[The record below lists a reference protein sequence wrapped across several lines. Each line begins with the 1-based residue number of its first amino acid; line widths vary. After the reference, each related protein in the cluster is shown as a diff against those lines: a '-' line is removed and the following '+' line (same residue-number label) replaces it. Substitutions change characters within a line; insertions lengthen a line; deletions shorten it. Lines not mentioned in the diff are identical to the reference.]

1 MALIRN
7 FPMPSD
13 RMAIISTLL
22 NIEDAVVLEYGPE
35 GTTHFSM
42 NFFNKLGQDYPNRL
56 FTTGVDD
63 SDIIMG
69 STEHLERG
77 ILELD
82 ALYSPK
88 AIFVL
93 TSSVTS
99 IIGTDIAGICD
110 SLQSEVQSRL
120 IPVNTSGLGADYSA
134 GLRKIYLQLAE
145 LFVQPDAGKQKGRY
159 NILGASPLHYRA
171 ESDICEITRLLREG
185 FGCELLHCLAMNMTT
200 EALAELSSAELNIV
214 LTAEALPCAEY
225 LQSVTGTPYVYLPPY
240 GYSQTTEFLNSVAA
254 VIGQPVKEAMLQ
266 RLAEKNRSLKM
277 LLNSPLLSRTP
288 GTVFLKGDYDTVKG
302 LGEFFKELRFNIAHS
317 VCAHKITGAAAE
329 AGIEYFKEEKDYLQ
343 LLPAIR
349 HCLILADED
358 TIAKTDATNLKI
370 CVSHPCFSHR
380 TIAKHLPFM
389 GERGADMLFEYIQQ
403 YVNM

>member
-7 FPMPSD
+7 FPVPSD

-42 NFFNKLGQDYPNRL
+42 NFFNKLGQDYPDRL

-110 SLQSEVQSRL
+110 SLQSKVQSRL

-145 LFVQPDAGKQKGRY
+145 LFLQPDAAKQKGRY

-214 LTAEALPCAEY
+214 LTAEAVPSAEY

-240 GYSQTTEFLNSVAA
+240 GYSQTKEFLNSVAA
-254 VIGQPVKEAMLQ
+254 VIGQPVKKAMLQ
-266 RLAEKNRSLKM
+266 RLEEKKTQTENA
-277 LLNSPLLSRTP
+277 
-288 GTVFLKGDYDTVKG
+288 
-302 LGEFFKELRFNIAHS
+302 FKVS
-317 VCAHKITGAAAE
+317 AAE
-329 AGIEYFKEEKDYLQ
+329 QNSRYGIFK
-343 LLPAIR
+343 
-349 HCLILADED
+349 
-358 TIAKTDATNLKI
+358 
-370 CVSHPCFSHR
+370 
-380 TIAKHLPFM
+380 
-389 GERGADMLFEYIQQ
+389 G
-403 YVNM
+403 

>member
-1 MALIRN
+1 
-7 FPMPSD
+7 
-13 RMAIISTLL
+13 
-22 NIEDAVVLEYGPE
+22 
-35 GTTHFSM
+35 
-42 NFFNKLGQDYPNRL
+42 
-56 FTTGVDD
+56 
-63 SDIIMG
+63 MG

-110 SLQSEVQSRL
+110 SLQSKVQSRL

-145 LFVQPDAGKQKGRY
+145 LFVQPDAAKQKGRY

-214 LTAEALPCAEY
+214 LTAEAVPSAEY

-240 GYSQTTEFLNSVAA
+240 GYSQTKEFLNSVAA

-266 RLAEKNRSLKM
+266 RLEEKKRRLKM
-277 LLNSPLLSRTP
+277 LLKSPLLSRTP

-302 LGEFFKELRFNIAHS
+302 LGAFFKELKFNVAHS
-317 VCAHKITGAAAE
+317 VCTHKIIGTAAE
-329 AGIEYFKEEKDYLQ
+329 GIEYFKEEKEYLQ
-343 LLPAIR
+343 LLKDIR
-349 HCLILADED
+349 HCLVMADED
-358 TIAKTDATNLKI
+358 TVAQDDMTNFKV
-370 CVSHPCFSHR
+370 CVSHPCYSHR

>member
-7 FPMPSD
+7 FPVPSD

-42 NFFNKLGQDYPNRL
+42 NFFNKLGQDYPDRL

-110 SLQSEVQSRL
+110 SLQSKVQSRL
-120 IPVNTSGLGADYSA
+120 VPVNTSGLGADYSA

-145 LFVQPDAGKQKGRY
+145 LFAQPDAAKQRGRY
-159 NILGASPLHYRA
+159 NILGASLLHYRA
-171 ESDICEITRLLREG
+171 ESDVCEIARLLREG
-185 FGCELLHCLAMNMTT
+185 FDYELRHCLAMNTTT
-200 EALAELSSAELNIV
+200 EALAELGSAALNIV
-214 LTAEALPCAEY
+214 LTNEAVPCAEY
-225 LQSVTGTPYVYLPPY
+225 LQSVTGTPFVYLPPY
-240 GYSQTTEFLNSVAA
+240 GYSQTTDFLKSVAA
-254 VIGQPVKEAMLQ
+254 VINKPVKEATMQ
-266 RLAEKNRSLKM
+266 RLEEKNRRLKM
-277 LLNSPLLSRTP
+277 LLNFPLMSRNP

-302 LGEFFKELRFNIAHS
+302 LGDFFKELRFNIAHS
-317 VCAHKITGAAAE
+317 VCMHKITGAAAE

>member
-7 FPMPSD
+7 FPVPSD

-42 NFFNKLGQDYPNRL
+42 NFFNKLGQDYPDRL

-110 SLQSEVQSRL
+110 SLQSKVQSRL

-145 LFVQPDAGKQKGRY
+145 LFVQPDAAKQKGRY

-214 LTAEALPCAEY
+214 LTAEAVPSAEY

-240 GYSQTTEFLNSVAA
+240 GYSQTKEFLNNVAA

-266 RLAEKNRSLKM
+266 RLEEKKRRLKM
-277 LLNSPLLSRTP
+277 LLKSPLLSRTP

-302 LGEFFKELRFNIAHS
+302 LGAFF
-317 VCAHKITGAAAE
+317 
-329 AGIEYFKEEKDYLQ
+329 
-343 LLPAIR
+343 
-349 HCLILADED
+349 
-358 TIAKTDATNLKI
+358 
-370 CVSHPCFSHR
+370 
-380 TIAKHLPFM
+380 
-389 GERGADMLFEYIQQ
+389 
-403 YVNM
+403 

>member
-7 FPMPSD
+7 FPVPSD

-42 NFFNKLGQDYPNRL
+42 NFFNKLGQDYPDRL

-110 SLQSEVQSRL
+110 NLQAKVQSRL
-120 IPVNTSGLGADYSA
+120 IPVNASGLSTDYSA
-134 GLRKIYLQLAE
+134 GLQKIYLQLAE
-145 LFVQPDAGKQKGRY
+145 LFVQPDVAKQRGRY

-171 ESDICEITRLLREG
+171 ESDIGEIARLLREG
-185 FGCELLHCLAMNMTT
+185 FSYELLHCLAMNTT
-200 EALAELSSAELNIV
+200 TDALAGLGSAEMNIV
-214 LTAEALPCAEY
+214 LTADAVPCAEY

-240 GYSQTTEFLNSVAA
+240 GYSQTTDFLKSVAA
-254 VIGQPVKEAMLQ
+254 VINKPVKEAVLQ
-266 RLAEKNRSLKM
+266 RLEEKNRRLKM
-277 LLNSPLLSRTP
+277 LLNSPLMSRTP

-302 LGEFFKELRFNIAHS
+302 LGAFFKELRFNVAHS
-317 VCAHKITGAAAE
+317 VCTHKITGTAAE
-329 AGIEYFKEEKDYLQ
+329 GIEYFKEEKEYLQ
-343 LLPAIR
+343 LLKDIH
-349 HCLILADED
+349 HCLVLADED
-358 TIAKTDATNLKI
+358 TIAKTDATNFKI
-370 CVSHPCFSHR
+370 CVSHPCFSYR
-380 TIAKHLPFM
+380 TIANHLPFM
-389 GERGADMLFEYIQQ
+389 GEWGADMLFEYIQQ

>member
-7 FPMPSD
+7 FPVPSD

-42 NFFNKLGQDYPNRL
+42 NFFNKLGQDYPDRL

-77 ILELD
+77 VLELD

-110 SLQSEVQSRL
+110 SLQSKVQSRL

-145 LFVQPDAGKQKGRY
+145 LFVQPDAAKQKGRY

-214 LTAEALPCAEY
+214 LTAEAVPSAEY

-240 GYSQTTEFLNSVAA
+240 GYSQTKEFLNSVAA

-266 RLAEKNRSLKM
+266 RLEEKKRRLKM
-277 LLNSPLLSRTP
+277 LLKSPLLSRTP
-288 GTVFLKGDYDTVKG
+288 GTVFLKGDYDT
-302 LGEFFKELRFNIAHS
+302 
-317 VCAHKITGAAAE
+317 
-329 AGIEYFKEEKDYLQ
+329 
-343 LLPAIR
+343 
-349 HCLILADED
+349 
-358 TIAKTDATNLKI
+358 
-370 CVSHPCFSHR
+370 
-380 TIAKHLPFM
+380 
-389 GERGADMLFEYIQQ
+389 
-403 YVNM
+403 

>member
-7 FPMPSD
+7 FPVPSD

-42 NFFNKLGQDYPNRL
+42 NFFNKLGQDYPDRL

-82 ALYSPK
+82 TLYSPK

-110 SLQSEVQSRL
+110 SLQNKVQSRL

-134 GLRKIYLQLAE
+134 GLRKIYLQL
-145 LFVQPDAGKQKGRY
+145 
-159 NILGASPLHYRA
+159 
-171 ESDICEITRLLREG
+171 
-185 FGCELLHCLAMNMTT
+185 
-200 EALAELSSAELNIV
+200 
-214 LTAEALPCAEY
+214 
-225 LQSVTGTPYVYLPPY
+225 
-240 GYSQTTEFLNSVAA
+240 
-254 VIGQPVKEAMLQ
+254 
-266 RLAEKNRSLKM
+266 LK
-277 LLNSPLLSRTP
+277 
-288 GTVFLKGDYDTVKG
+288 D
-302 LGEFFKELRFNIAHS
+302 
-317 VCAHKITGAAAE
+317 
-329 AGIEYFKEEKDYLQ
+329 
-343 LLPAIR
+343 IR
-349 HCLILADED
+349 HCLVMADED
-358 TIAKTDATNLKI
+358 TVAQADMTNFKV
-370 CVSHPCFSHR
+370 CVSHPCYSHR

>member
-7 FPMPSD
+7 FPVPSD

-110 SLQSEVQSRL
+110 SLQSKVQSRL
-120 IPVNTSGLGADYSA
+120 IPVNTSGLGADYSV
-134 GLRKIYLQLAE
+134 GLRKIYLQMAE
-145 LFVQPDAGKQKGRY
+145 LFVQPDVAKQSKRY
-159 NILGASPLHYRA
+159 NILGASILHYRA
-171 ESDICEITRLLREG
+171 ESDICEIARLLREG
-185 FGCELLHCLAMNMTT
+185 FDYELLHCFAMNMTT
-200 EALAELSSAELNIV
+200 EALAELGSAELNIV
-214 LTAEALPCAEY
+214 LTNEAVPCAEY
-225 LQSVTGTPYVYLPPY
+225 LQSVTGTPFVYLPPY
-240 GYSQTTEFLNSVAA
+240 GYSQTTDFLKSVAA
-254 VIGQPVKEAMLQ
+254 VINKPVKEAVLQ
-266 RLAEKNRSLKM
+266 RLEEKNRRLKM
-277 LLNSPLLSRTP
+277 LLNSPLMSRTP
-288 GTVFLKGDYDTVKG
+288 GTVFLKGDYDAVKG
-302 LGEFFKELRFNIAHS
+302 LGEFFKELRFNVAHS
-317 VCAHKITGAAAE
+317 VCAHKISGTATE
-329 AGIEYFKEEKDYLQ
+329 GIEYFKEEKEYLQ
-343 LLPAIR
+343 LLKDVH
-349 HCLILADED
+349 HCLVLADED
-358 TIAKTDATNLKI
+358 TMAKADATNLKI

-380 TIAKHLPFM
+380 TIASHLPFM
-389 GERGADMLFEYIQQ
+389 GEWGADMLFEYIQQ

>member
-7 FPMPSD
+7 FPVPSD

-42 NFFNKLGQDYPNRL
+42 NFFNKLGQEYPDRL

-110 SLQSEVQSRL
+110 SLQSKVQSRL
-120 IPVNTSGLGADYSA
+120 VPVNTSGLGADYSA

-145 LFVQPDAGKQKGRY
+145 LFVQPDAAKQSKRY
-159 NILGASPLHYRA
+159 NILGASLLHYRA
-171 ESDICEITRLLREG
+171 ESDICEIARLLREG
-185 FGCELLHCLAMNMTT
+185 FDYELLHCLAMNTTT
-200 EALAELSSAELNIV
+200 EALSELGSAELNIV
-214 LTAEALPCAEY
+214 LTNEAVPCAEY
-225 LQSVTGTPYVYLPPY
+225 LQRVTGTPFVYLPPY
-240 GYSQTTEFLNSVAA
+240 GYSQTTEFLKSVAA
-254 VIGQPVKEAMLQ
+254 VINKPVKEAVLQ
-266 RLAEKNRSLKM
+266 RLEEKNRRLKM
-277 LLNSPLLSRTP
+277 LLNSPLMSRTP

-302 LGEFFKELRFNIAHS
+302 FGEFFKELRFNVAHS
-317 VCAHKITGAAAE
+317 VCTHKITGAAAE
-329 AGIEYFKEEKDYLQ
+329 GIEYFKEEKEYLQ
-343 LLPAIR
+343 LLKDIH
-349 HCLILADED
+349 HCLVLADED
-358 TIAKTDATNLKI
+358 TMAKADATNFKI

-380 TIAKHLPFM
+380 TIASHLPFM
-389 GERGADMLFEYIQQ
+389 GEWGADMLFEYIQQ

>member
-7 FPMPSD
+7 FPVPSD
-13 RMAIISTLL
+13 RMAIISTML

-93 TSSVTS
+93 TSSVIS

-110 SLQSEVQSRL
+110 SLQSKVQSRL
-120 IPVNTSGLGADYSA
+120 IPINTSGLGADYSA

-145 LFVQPDAGKQKGRY
+145 LFVQPDAAKQSKRY
-159 NILGASPLHYRA
+159 NILGASLLHYRA
-171 ESDICEITRLLREG
+171 ESDICEIARLLREG
-185 FGCELLHCLAMNMTT
+185 FDYELLHCLAMNTTT
-200 EALAELSSAELNIV
+200 EALSELGSAELNIV
-214 LTAEALPCAEY
+214 LTNEAVPCAEY
-225 LQSVTGTPYVYLPPY
+225 LQRVTGTPFVYLPPY

-254 VIGQPVKEAMLQ
+254 VINKPVKEAVLQ
-266 RLAEKNRSLKM
+266 RLEEKNRRLKM
-277 LLNSPLLSRTP
+277 LLNSPLMSRTP

-302 LGEFFKELRFNIAHS
+302 FGEFFKELRFNVAHS
-317 VCAHKITGAAAE
+317 VCTHKITGAAAE
-329 AGIEYFKEEKDYLQ
+329 GIEYFKEEKEYLQ
-343 LLPAIR
+343 LLKDIH
-349 HCLILADED
+349 HCLVLADED
-358 TIAKTDATNLKI
+358 TMAKADATNFKI

-380 TIAKHLPFM
+380 TIASHLPFM
-389 GERGADMLFEYIQQ
+389 GEWGADMLFEYIQQ

>member
-7 FPMPSD
+7 FPVPSD

-42 NFFNKLGQDYPNRL
+42 NFFNKLGQDYPDRL

-82 ALYSPK
+82 TLYSPK

-110 SLQSEVQSRL
+110 SLQSKVQSRL

-145 LFVQPDAGKQKGRY
+145 LFVQPDAAKQKGRY

-214 LTAEALPCAEY
+214 LTAEAVPSAEY

-240 GYSQTTEFLNSVAA
+240 GYSQTKEFLNSVAA

-266 RLAEKNRSLKM
+266 RLEEKKSQTENA
-277 LLNSPLLSRTP
+277 
-288 GTVFLKGDYDTVKG
+288 
-302 LGEFFKELRFNIAHS
+302 FKVS
-317 VCAHKITGAAAE
+317 AAE
-329 AGIEYFKEEKDYLQ
+329 QNSRYGIFK
-343 LLPAIR
+343 
-349 HCLILADED
+349 
-358 TIAKTDATNLKI
+358 
-370 CVSHPCFSHR
+370 
-380 TIAKHLPFM
+380 
-389 GERGADMLFEYIQQ
+389 G
-403 YVNM
+403 

>member
-7 FPMPSD
+7 FPVPSD

-63 SDIIMG
+63 SDIVMG
-69 STEHLERG
+69 STENLERG
-77 ILELD
+77 IFELD

-99 IIGTDIAGICD
+99 IIGTDIVGLCD

-120 IPVNTSGLGADYSA
+120 IPVNTSGLSADYSA

-145 LFVQPDAGKQKGRY
+145 MFVQSATKQRGRY
-159 NILGASPLHYRA
+159 NILGASLLHYRA
-171 ESDICEITRLLREG
+171 ESDICEIESLLREA
-185 FGCELLHCLAMNMTT
+185 FGYELLHCLAMNTTT
-200 EALAELSSAELNIV
+200 EALAELGSAELNIV
-214 LTAEALPCAEY
+214 LSNEAVPCAEY
-225 LQSVTGTPYVYLPPY
+225 LQSITGTPYVYLPPY

-254 VIGQPVKEAMLQ
+254 VIGQKVKEAMLQ
-266 RLAEKNRSLKM
+266 RLAEKNRRLKM
-277 LLNSPLLSRTP
+277 FLNSPLLSRTP

-302 LGEFFKELRFNIAHS
+302 LGDFFNELRFNIAHS
-317 VCAHKITGAAAE
+317 VCAHKITGAASE
-329 AGIEYFKEEKDYLQ
+329 AGIECFKDEKDYLQ
-343 LLPAIR
+343 LLQDI
-349 HCLILADED
+349 HQCLILADED
-358 TIAKTDATNLKI
+358 TIANTDATNLKI

-389 GERGADMLFEYIQQ
+389 GERGTDMLFEYIQQ

>member
-7 FPMPSD
+7 FPVPSD

-42 NFFNKLGQDYPNRL
+42 NFFNKLGQDYPDRL

-110 SLQSEVQSRL
+110 SLQSKVQSRL

-145 LFVQPDAGKQKGRY
+145 LFVQPDAAKQKGRY

-214 LTAEALPCAEY
+214 LTAEAVPSAEY

-240 GYSQTTEFLNSVAA
+240 GYSQTKEFLNSVAA

-266 RLAEKNRSLKM
+266 RLEEKKRRLKM
-277 LLNSPLLSRTP
+277 L
-288 GTVFLKGDYDTVKG
+288 F
-302 LGEFFKELRFNIAHS
+302 
-317 VCAHKITGAAAE
+317 
-329 AGIEYFKEEKDYLQ
+329 
-343 LLPAIR
+343 
-349 HCLILADED
+349 
-358 TIAKTDATNLKI
+358 
-370 CVSHPCFSHR
+370 
-380 TIAKHLPFM
+380 
-389 GERGADMLFEYIQQ
+389 
-403 YVNM
+403 

>member
-7 FPMPSD
+7 FPVPSD

-42 NFFNKLGQDYPNRL
+42 NFFNKLGQDYPDRL

-110 SLQSEVQSRL
+110 SLQSKVQSRL

-145 LFVQPDAGKQKGRY
+145 LFVQTDAAKQKGRY
-159 NILGASPLHYRA
+159 NILGASSLHYRA

-214 LTAEALPCAEY
+214 LTAEAVPSAEY

-240 GYSQTTEFLNSVAA
+240 GYSQTKEFLNSVAA

-266 RLAEKNRSLKM
+266 RLEEKKRRLKM
-277 LLNSPLLSRTP
+277 LLKSPLLIICQ
-288 GTVFLKGDYDTVKG
+288 TV
-302 LGEFFKELRFNIAHS
+302 
-317 VCAHKITGAAAE
+317 
-329 AGIEYFKEEKDYLQ
+329 
-343 LLPAIR
+343 
-349 HCLILADED
+349 
-358 TIAKTDATNLKI
+358 
-370 CVSHPCFSHR
+370 
-380 TIAKHLPFM
+380 
-389 GERGADMLFEYIQQ
+389 
-403 YVNM
+403 

>member
-1 MALIRN
+1 
-7 FPMPSD
+7 
-13 RMAIISTLL
+13 
-22 NIEDAVVLEYGPE
+22 
-35 GTTHFSM
+35 M

-63 SDIIMG
+63 SDIVMG
-69 STEHLERG
+69 STENLERG
-77 ILELD
+77 IFELD

-99 IIGTDIAGICD
+99 IIGTDIVGICD

-145 LFVQPDAGKQKGRY
+145 LFVQPDAAKQKGRY

-214 LTAEALPCAEY
+214 LTAEAVPSAEY

-240 GYSQTTEFLNSVAA
+240 GYSQTAEFLKSVAA
-254 VIGQPVKEAMLQ
+254 VINQPVKEAMLQ

-277 LLNSPLLSRTP
+277 FLNSPLLSRTP

-302 LGEFFKELRFNIAHS
+302 LGAFFKELKFNVAHS
-317 VCAHKITGAAAE
+317 VCTHKITGTAAE
-329 AGIEYFKEEKDYLQ
+329 GIEYFKEEKEYLQ
-343 LLPAIR
+343 LLKDIR
-349 HCLILADED
+349 HCLVMADED
-358 TIAKTDATNLKI
+358 TVAQADMTNFKV
-370 CVSHPCFSHR
+370 CVSHPCYSHR

>member
-7 FPMPSD
+7 FPVPSD

-42 NFFNKLGQDYPNRL
+42 NFFNKLGQDYPDRL
-56 FTTGVDD
+56 FSTGVDD

-69 STEHLERG
+69 DTGHLERG
-77 ILELD
+77 VLELD

-88 AIFVL
+88 AVFVL

-110 SLQSEVQSRL
+110 SLQDKVQCRL
-120 IPVNTSGLGADYSA
+120 IPVNTSGLSADYSA

-145 LFVQPDAGKQKGRY
+145 LFVQPAVVKQKGRY

-171 ESDICEITRLLREG
+171 ESDICEIERLLCEG
-185 FGCELLHCLAMNMTT
+185 FGYELLNCLAMDMTT
-200 EALAELSSAELNIV
+200 EAIAELGSAELNIV
-214 LTAEALPCAEY
+214 FSNEALLCAEY
-225 LQSVTGTPYVYLPPY
+225 LQSVTGTPYVYLSPY
-240 GYSQTTEFLNSVAA
+240 GYTQTIDFLKSVAS
-254 VIGQPVKEAMLQ
+254 VIKQPVKEAVLQ
-266 RLAEKNRSLKM
+266 RLEEKNRRLKM
-277 LLNSPLLSRTP
+277 FLNSPLMRRTP

-302 LGEFFKELRFNIAHS
+302 LGEFFKELRFNVAHS
-317 VCAHKITGAAAE
+317 VCAHKITGTAAE
-329 AGIEYFKEEKDYLQ
+329 GIEYFKEEKEYLQ
-343 LLPAIR
+343 LLKDVH
-349 HCLILADED
+349 HCLVLADED
-358 TIAKTDATNLKI
+358 TMAKADATNFKI

-380 TIAKHLPFM
+380 TIANHLPFM
-389 GERGADMLFEYIQQ
+389 GEWGADMLFEYIQQ

>member
-7 FPMPSD
+7 FPVPSD

-42 NFFNKLGQDYPNRL
+42 NFFNKLGQDYPDRL

-110 SLQSEVQSRL
+110 SLQSKVQSRL

-145 LFVQPDAGKQKGRY
+145 LFVQPDAAKQKGRY

-185 FGCELLHCLAMNMTT
+185 FGCELLRCLAMNMTT

-214 LTAEALPCAEY
+214 LTAEAVPSAEY

-240 GYSQTTEFLNSVAA
+240 GYSQTIEFLKSVAA
-254 VIGQPVKEAMLQ
+254 VINQPVKEAMLQ
-266 RLAEKNRSLKM
+266 RLEEKNRRLKM

-288 GTVFLKGDYDTVKG
+288 STVFLKGDYDTVKG
-302 LGEFFKELRFNIAHS
+302 LGAFFKELKFNVAHS
-317 VCAHKITGAAAE
+317 VCTHKITGTA
-329 AGIEYFKEEKDYLQ
+329 EYFKEEKEYLQ

-349 HCLILADED
+349 HCLVLADED

>member
-7 FPMPSD
+7 FPVPSD

-42 NFFNKLGQDYPNRL
+42 NFFNKLGQDYPDRL

-110 SLQSEVQSRL
+110 SLQSKVQSRL

-145 LFVQPDAGKQKGRY
+145 LFVQPDAAKQKGRY

-214 LTAEALPCAEY
+214 LTAEAVPSAEY

-240 GYSQTTEFLNSVAA
+240 GYSQTKEFLNSVAA

-266 RLAEKNRSLKM
+266 RLEEKKRRLKM
-277 LLNSPLLSRTP
+277 LLKSPLLSRTP
-288 GTVFLKGDYDTVKG
+288 GTVFLKGDYDT
-302 LGEFFKELRFNIAHS
+302 
-317 VCAHKITGAAAE
+317 
-329 AGIEYFKEEKDYLQ
+329 
-343 LLPAIR
+343 
-349 HCLILADED
+349 
-358 TIAKTDATNLKI
+358 
-370 CVSHPCFSHR
+370 
-380 TIAKHLPFM
+380 
-389 GERGADMLFEYIQQ
+389 
-403 YVNM
+403 

>member
-7 FPMPSD
+7 FPVPSD

-42 NFFNKLGQDYPNRL
+42 NFFNKLGQDYPDRL

-110 SLQSEVQSRL
+110 NLQAKVQSRL
-120 IPVNTSGLGADYSA
+120 IPVNASGLSTDYSA

-145 LFVQPDAGKQKGRY
+145 LFVQPDVAKQRGRY

-171 ESDICEITRLLREG
+171 ESDIGEIARLLREG
-185 FGCELLHCLAMNMTT
+185 FSYELLHCLAMNTT
-200 EALAELSSAELNIV
+200 TDALAGLGSAEMNIV
-214 LTAEALPCAEY
+214 LTADAVPCAEY

-240 GYSQTTEFLNSVAA
+240 GYSQTTDFLKSVAA
-254 VIGQPVKEAMLQ
+254 VINQPVKEAVLQ
-266 RLAEKNRSLKM
+266 RLEEKNRRLKM
-277 LLNSPLLSRTP
+277 LLNSPLMSRTP

-302 LGEFFKELRFNIAHS
+302 LGAFFKELRFNVAHS
-317 VCAHKITGAAAE
+317 VCTHKITGTAAE
-329 AGIEYFKEEKDYLQ
+329 GIEYFKEEKEYLQ
-343 LLPAIR
+343 LLKDIH
-349 HCLILADED
+349 HCLVLADED
-358 TIAKTDATNLKI
+358 TIAKTDATNFKI
-370 CVSHPCFSHR
+370 CVSHPCFSYR
-380 TIAKHLPFM
+380 TIANHLPFM
-389 GERGADMLFEYIQQ
+389 GEWGADMLFEYIQQ

>member
-1 MALIRN
+1 
-7 FPMPSD
+7 
-13 RMAIISTLL
+13 
-22 NIEDAVVLEYGPE
+22 
-35 GTTHFSM
+35 
-42 NFFNKLGQDYPNRL
+42 
-56 FTTGVDD
+56 
-63 SDIIMG
+63 MG

-110 SLQSEVQSRL
+110 SLQSKVQSRL

-145 LFVQPDAGKQKGRY
+145 LFVQPDAAKQKGRY

-214 LTAEALPCAEY
+214 LTAEAVPSA
-225 LQSVTGTPYVYLPPY
+225 
-240 GYSQTTEFLNSVAA
+240 
-254 VIGQPVKEAMLQ
+254 
-266 RLAEKNRSLKM
+266 
-277 LLNSPLLSRTP
+277 
-288 GTVFLKGDYDTVKG
+288 
-302 LGEFFKELRFNIAHS
+302 
-317 VCAHKITGAAAE
+317 
-329 AGIEYFKEEKDYLQ
+329 
-343 LLPAIR
+343 
-349 HCLILADED
+349 
-358 TIAKTDATNLKI
+358 
-370 CVSHPCFSHR
+370 
-380 TIAKHLPFM
+380 
-389 GERGADMLFEYIQQ
+389 
-403 YVNM
+403 

>member
-7 FPMPSD
+7 FPVPSD

-42 NFFNKLGQDYPNRL
+42 NFFNKLGQDYPDRL

-88 AIFVL
+88 AVFVL

-110 SLQSEVQSRL
+110 SLQSKVQSRL

-145 LFVQPDAGKQKGRY
+145 LFVQPDAAKQSKRY
-159 NILGASPLHYRA
+159 NILGASLLHYRA
-171 ESDICEITRLLREG
+171 ESDICEIARLLREG
-185 FGCELLHCLAMNMTT
+185 FDYELLHCFAMNTT
-200 EALAELSSAELNIV
+200 TAALAELNIV
-214 LTAEALPCAEY
+214 LTNEAVPCAEY
-225 LQSVTGTPYVYLPPY
+225 LQSVTGTPFVYLPPY
-240 GYSQTTEFLNSVAA
+240 GYSQTTDFLKSVAA
-254 VIGQPVKEAMLQ
+254 VINKPVKEAVLQ
-266 RLAEKNRSLKM
+266 RLEEKNRRLKM
-277 LLNSPLLSRTP
+277 LLNSPLMSRTP

-302 LGEFFKELRFNIAHS
+302 LGAFFKELRFNVAHS
-317 VCAHKITGAAAE
+317 VCAHKISGTAAE
-329 AGIEYFKEEKDYLQ
+329 DIEYFKEEKEYLQ
-343 LLPAIR
+343 LLKDIH
-349 HCLILADED
+349 HCLVLADED
-358 TIAKTDATNLKI
+358 TIAKADATNFKI

-380 TIAKHLPFM
+380 TIANHLPFM
-389 GERGADMLFEYIQQ
+389 GEWGADMLFEYIQQ

>member
-7 FPMPSD
+7 FPVPSD

-42 NFFNKLGQDYPNRL
+42 NFFNKLGQDYPDRL

-110 SLQSEVQSRL
+110 NLQDKVQCRL
-120 IPVNTSGLGADYSA
+120 IPVNASGLSTDYSA

-145 LFVQPDAGKQKGRY
+145 LFVQPDVAKQRGRY

-171 ESDICEITRLLREG
+171 ESDIGEIERLLREG
-185 FGCELLHCLAMNMTT
+185 FSYELLHCLAMNTT
-200 EALAELSSAELNIV
+200 TDALAGLGSAEMNIV
-214 LTAEALPCAEY
+214 LTADGVPCAEY

-240 GYSQTTEFLNSVAA
+240 GYSQTTDFLKSVAA
-254 VIGQPVKEAMLQ
+254 VINKPVKEAMLQ
-266 RLAEKNRSLKM
+266 RLEEKNRRLKM
-277 LLNSPLLSRTP
+277 LLISPLLSRTP

-302 LGEFFKELRFNIAHS
+302 FGAFFKKLRFNVAHS
-317 VCAHKITGAAAE
+317 VCTHKITGTVAE
-329 AGIEYFKEEKDYLQ
+329 GIEYFKEEKEYLQ
-343 LLPAIR
+343 MLKDIR
-349 HCLILADED
+349 HCLVLADED
-358 TIAKTDATNLKI
+358 TIAKADATNFKI

-380 TIAKHLPFM
+380 TIANHLPFM
-389 GERGADMLFEYIQQ
+389 GEWGADMLFEYIQQ

>member
-7 FPMPSD
+7 FPVPSD

-42 NFFNKLGQDYPNRL
+42 NFFNKLGQDYPDRL

-69 STEHLERG
+69 STKHLERG

-82 ALYSPK
+82 SLYSPK
-88 AIFVL
+88 AVFVL

-110 SLQSEVQSRL
+110 SLKDKVQCRL
-120 IPVNTSGLGADYSA
+120 VPVNTSGLGADYSA

-145 LFVQPDAGKQKGRY
+145 LFVQPDAAKQSKRY
-159 NILGASPLHYRA
+159 NILGASLLHYRA
-171 ESDICEITRLLREG
+171 ESDICEIARLLREG
-185 FGCELLHCLAMNMTT
+185 FDYELLHYLAMNTTT
-200 EALAELSSAELNIV
+200 EALAELGSAELNIV
-214 LTAEALPCAEY
+214 LTNEAVPCAEY

-240 GYSQTTEFLNSVAA
+240 GYSQTTDFLKSVAA
-254 VIGQPVKEAMLQ
+254 VINKPVKEAVLQ
-266 RLAEKNRSLKM
+266 RLEEKNRRLKM
-277 LLNSPLLSRTP
+277 LLNSPLMSRTP

-302 LGEFFKELRFNIAHS
+302 LGEFFKELRFNVAHS
-317 VCAHKITGAAAE
+317 VCAHKISGTATE
-329 AGIEYFKEEKDYLQ
+329 GIEYFKEEKEYLQ
-343 LLPAIR
+343 LLKDIH
-349 HCLILADED
+349 HCLVLADED
-358 TIAKTDATNLKI
+358 TIAKVDATNFKI
-370 CVSHPCFSHR
+370 CASHPCFSHR
-380 TIAKHLPFM
+380 TIANHLPFM

>member
-7 FPMPSD
+7 FPVPSD

-63 SDIIMG
+63 SDIVMG
-69 STEHLERG
+69 STENLERG
-77 ILELD
+77 IFELD

-99 IIGTDIAGICD
+99 IIGTDIVGFCD

-120 IPVNTSGLGADYSA
+120 IPVNTSGLSADYSA

-145 LFVQPDAGKQKGRY
+145 MFVQSATKQRGRY
-159 NILGASPLHYRA
+159 NILGASLLHYRA
-171 ESDICEITRLLREG
+171 ESDICEIESLLREA
-185 FGCELLHCLAMNMTT
+185 FGYELLHCLAMNTTT
-200 EALAELSSAELNIV
+200 EALAELGSAELNIV
-214 LTAEALPCAEY
+214 LSNEAVSCAEY
-225 LQSVTGTPYVYLPPY
+225 LQSITGTPYVYLPPY
-240 GYSQTTEFLNSVAA
+240 GYSQTTEFLKSVAA
-254 VIGQPVKEAMLQ
+254 VINQPVKEAMLQ
-266 RLAEKNRSLKM
+266 RLEEKNRRLKM

-302 LGEFFKELRFNIAHS
+302 LGAFFKELKFNVAHS
-317 VCAHKITGAAAE
+317 VCTHKITGTDAE
-329 AGIEYFKEEKDYLQ
+329 GIEYFKEEKEYLQ
-343 LLPAIR
+343 LLKDIR
-349 HCLILADED
+349 HCLVMADED
-358 TIAKTDATNLKI
+358 TVAQADMTNFKV
-370 CVSHPCFSHR
+370 CVSHPCYSHR

>member
-7 FPMPSD
+7 FPVPSD

-110 SLQSEVQSRL
+110 SLQSKVQSRL

-145 LFVQPDAGKQKGRY
+145 LFVQPDAAKQSKRY
-159 NILGASPLHYRA
+159 NILGASLLHYRA
-171 ESDICEITRLLREG
+171 ESDICEIARLLREG
-185 FGCELLHCLAMNMTT
+185 FDYELLHYLAMNTTT
-200 EALAELSSAELNIV
+200 EALAELGSAELNIV
-214 LTAEALPCAEY
+214 LTNEAVPCAEY
-225 LQSVTGTPYVYLPPY
+225 LQSVTGTPFVYLPPY
-240 GYSQTTEFLNSVAA
+240 GYSQTTDFLKSVAA
-254 VIGQPVKEAMLQ
+254 VINKPVKEAVLQ
-266 RLAEKNRSLKM
+266 RLEEKNRRLKM
-277 LLNSPLLSRTP
+277 LLNSPLMSRTP
-288 GTVFLKGDYDTVKG
+288 GTVFLKGDYDAVKG
-302 LGEFFKELRFNIAHS
+302 LGEFFKELRFNVDHS
-317 VCAHKITGAAAE
+317 VCTHKITGAAAE
-329 AGIEYFKEEKDYLQ
+329 GIEYFKEEKEYLQ
-343 LLPAIR
+343 LLKDVH
-349 HCLILADED
+349 HCLVLADED
-358 TIAKTDATNLKI
+358 TMAKADATNLKI

-380 TIAKHLPFM
+380 TIASHLPFM
-389 GERGADMLFEYIQQ
+389 GEWGADMLFEYIQQ

>member
-7 FPMPSD
+7 FPVPSD

-42 NFFNKLGQDYPNRL
+42 NFFNKLGQDYPDRL
-56 FTTGVDD
+56 FSTGVDD

-69 STEHLERG
+69 DTGHLERG
-77 ILELD
+77 VLELD

-88 AIFVL
+88 AVFVL

-110 SLQSEVQSRL
+110 SLQDKVQCRL
-120 IPVNTSGLGADYSA
+120 IPVNTSGLSADYSA

-145 LFVQPDAGKQKGRY
+145 LFVQPAVVKQKGRY

-171 ESDICEITRLLREG
+171 ESDICEIERLLCEG
-185 FGCELLHCLAMNMTT
+185 FGYELLNCLAMDMTT
-200 EALAELSSAELNIV
+200 EAIAELGSAELNIV
-214 LTAEALPCAEY
+214 FSNEALPCAEY
-225 LQSVTGTPYVYLPPY
+225 LQSVTGTPYVYLSPY
-240 GYSQTTEFLNSVAA
+240 GYTQTIDFLKSVAS
-254 VIGQPVKEAMLQ
+254 VIKQPVKEAVLQ
-266 RLAEKNRSLKM
+266 RLEEKNRRLKM
-277 LLNSPLLSRTP
+277 FLNSPLMRRTP

-302 LGEFFKELRFNIAHS
+302 LGEFFKELRFNVAHS
-317 VCAHKITGAAAE
+317 VCAHKITGTAAE
-329 AGIEYFKEEKDYLQ
+329 GIEYFKEEKEYLQ
-343 LLPAIR
+343 LLKDVH
-349 HCLILADED
+349 HCLVLADED
-358 TIAKTDATNLKI
+358 TMAKADATNFKI

-380 TIAKHLPFM
+380 TIANHLPFM
-389 GERGADMLFEYIQQ
+389 GEWGADMLFEYIQQ

>member
-7 FPMPSD
+7 FPVPSD

-42 NFFNKLGQDYPNRL
+42 NFFNKLGQDYPDRL

-77 ILELD
+77 IWELD

-110 SLQSEVQSRL
+110 SLQSKVQSRL
-120 IPVNTSGLGADYSA
+120 IPVNSSGLGADYSA
-134 GLRKIYLQLAE
+134 GLRKIYLQMAE
-145 LFVQPDAGKQKGRY
+145 LFVQPDAAKQSKRY
-159 NILGASPLHYRA
+159 NILGTSLLHYRA
-171 ESDICEITRLLREG
+171 ESDICEIARLLREG
-185 FGCELLHCLAMNMTT
+185 FDYELLHCLAMNTTT
-200 EALAELSSAELNIV
+200 EALAELGSAELNIV
-214 LTAEALPCAEY
+214 LTNEAVPCAEY
-225 LQSVTGTPYVYLPPY
+225 LQSVTGTPFVYLPPY
-240 GYSQTTEFLNSVAA
+240 GYSQTTDFLMSVAA
-254 VIGQPVKEAMLQ
+254 VINKPVKEAVLQ
-266 RLAEKNRSLKM
+266 RLEEKNRRLKM
-277 LLNSPLLSRTP
+277 LLNSPLMSRTS
-288 GTVFLKGDYDTVKG
+288 GTVFLKGDYDAVKG
-302 LGEFFKELRFNIAHS
+302 LGEFFKELRFNVAHS
-317 VCAHKITGAAAE
+317 VCAHKISGTAAE
-329 AGIEYFKEEKDYLQ
+329 GIEYFKEEKEYLQ
-343 LLPAIR
+343 LLKDVH
-349 HCLILADED
+349 HCLVLADED
-358 TIAKTDATNLKI
+358 TMAKADATNLKI

-380 TIAKHLPFM
+380 TIASHLPFM

>member
-7 FPMPSD
+7 FPVPSD

-42 NFFNKLGQDYPNRL
+42 NFFNKLGQDYPDRL

-110 SLQSEVQSRL
+110 SLQSKVQSRL

-145 LFVQPDAGKQKGRY
+145 LFVQPDAAKQKGRY

-214 LTAEALPCAEY
+214 LTAEAVPSAEY

-240 GYSQTTEFLNSVAA
+240 GYSQTKEFLNSVAA

-266 RLAEKNRSLKM
+266 RLEEKKTQTENA
-277 LLNSPLLSRTP
+277 
-288 GTVFLKGDYDTVKG
+288 
-302 LGEFFKELRFNIAHS
+302 FKVS
-317 VCAHKITGAAAE
+317 AAE
-329 AGIEYFKEEKDYLQ
+329 QNSRYGIFK
-343 LLPAIR
+343 
-349 HCLILADED
+349 
-358 TIAKTDATNLKI
+358 
-370 CVSHPCFSHR
+370 
-380 TIAKHLPFM
+380 
-389 GERGADMLFEYIQQ
+389 G
-403 YVNM
+403 

>member
-7 FPMPSD
+7 FPVPSD

-42 NFFNKLGQDYPNRL
+42 NFFNKLGQDYPDRL
-56 FTTGVDD
+56 FSTGVDD

-69 STEHLERG
+69 DTEHLERG

-88 AIFVL
+88 AVFVL

-110 SLQSEVQSRL
+110 SLQDKVQCRL
-120 IPVNTSGLGADYSA
+120 IPVNTSGLSADYST

-145 LFVQPDAGKQKGRY
+145 LFVQPVAAKQRGRY
-159 NILGASPLHYRA
+159 NILGASQLHYRA
-171 ESDICEITRLLREG
+171 ESDICEIERLLREG
-185 FGCELLHCLAMNMTT
+185 FGYELLHCLAMDMTT
-200 EALAELSSAELNIV
+200 EAIAELGSAELNIV
-214 LTAEALPCAEY
+214 LSNEALPCAEY

-240 GYSQTTEFLNSVAA
+240 GYTQTIDFLKSIASV
-254 VIGQPVKEAMLQ
+254 INRPVKEAVLQ
-266 RLAEKNRSLKM
+266 RLEEKNRRLKM
-277 LLNSPLLSRTP
+277 FLNSPLMSRTP

-317 VCAHKITGAAAE
+317 VCTHKITGAAAE
-329 AGIEYFKEEKDYLQ
+329 EIEYIKEEKDYLQ

-349 HCLILADED
+349 HCLVMADED
-358 TIAKTDATNLKI
+358 TVAQADATNFKV
-370 CVSHPCFSHR
+370 CVSHPCYSHR
-380 TIAKHLPFM
+380 AIAKHLPFM
-389 GERGADMLFEYIQQ
+389 GEWGADMLFEYIQQ

>member
-7 FPMPSD
+7 FPVPSD

-22 NIEDAVVLEYGPE
+22 NIEDALVLEYGPE

-56 FTTGVDD
+56 FATGVDD

-99 IIGTDIAGICD
+99 IIGTDIVGICD
-110 SLQSEVQSRL
+110 SLQSKVQSRL

-145 LFVQPDAGKQKGRY
+145 LFVQHDIAKQSKRY
-159 NILGASPLHYRA
+159 NILGASLLHYRA
-171 ESDICEITRLLREG
+171 ESDICEIARLLREG
-185 FGCELLHCLAMNMTT
+185 FGYELLHCLAMNMTT
-200 EALAELSSAELNIV
+200 EALAELGSAELNIV
-214 LTAEALPCAEY
+214 LTNEAVPCAEY
-225 LQSVTGTPYVYLPPY
+225 LQSVTGTPFVYLPLY
-240 GYSQTTEFLNSVAA
+240 GYSQTTDFLKSVAA
-254 VIGQPVKEAMLQ
+254 VINKSVKEAVLQ
-266 RLAEKNRSLKM
+266 RLEEKNRRLKM
-277 LLNSPLLSRTP
+277 LLNSPLMNRTP
-288 GTVFLKGDYDTVKG
+288 GTVFLKGDYDAVKG
-302 LGEFFKELRFNIAHS
+302 LGAFFKELRFNVAHS
-317 VCAHKITGAAAE
+317 VCAHKITGTAAE
-329 AGIEYFKEEKDYLQ
+329 GIEYFKEEKEYLQ
-343 LLPAIR
+343 LLKDIH
-349 HCLILADED
+349 HCLVLSDED
-358 TIAKTDATNLKI
+358 TMAKADATNLKI

-380 TIAKHLPFM
+380 TIASHLPFM
-389 GERGADMLFEYIQQ
+389 GEWGADMLFEYIQQ

>member
-7 FPMPSD
+7 FPVPSD

-42 NFFNKLGQDYPNRL
+42 NFFNKLGQDYPDRL

-63 SDIIMG
+63 SDIVMG

-110 SLQSEVQSRL
+110 SMQDKVQCRL
-120 IPVNTSGLGADYSA
+120 IPVNTSGLSADYSA

-145 LFVQPDAGKQKGRY
+145 LFVQPDAAKQSKRY
-159 NILGASPLHYRA
+159 NILGASLLHYRA
-171 ESDICEITRLLREG
+171 ESDICEIARLLREG
-185 FGCELLHCLAMNMTT
+185 FDYELLHCFAMNTTT
-200 EALAELSSAELNIV
+200 EALAELGSAEMNIV
-214 LTAEALPCAEY
+214 LAAEALPCAEY

-240 GYSQTTEFLNSVAA
+240 GYSQTTEFLKSVVA
-254 VIGQPVKEAMLQ
+254 VINKPVKEAVLQ
-266 RLAEKNRSLKM
+266 RLEEKNRRLKM

-288 GTVFLKGDYDTVKG
+288 CTVFLKGDYDAVKG
-302 LGEFFKELRFNIAHS
+302 LGEFFKELRFNVAHS
-317 VCAHKITGAAAE
+317 VCAHKISGTAAE
-329 AGIEYFKEEKDYLQ
+329 GIEYFKEEKEYLQ
-343 LLPAIR
+343 LLKEVH
-349 HCLILADED
+349 HCLVLADED
-358 TIAKTDATNLKI
+358 TMAKADATNLKI

-380 TIAKHLPFM
+380 TIANHLPFM
-389 GERGADMLFEYIQQ
+389 GEWGTDMLFEYIQQ